1 MPALTEEQ
9 RLLVDTVGDL
19 AENEFADRAFEWEG
33 AIPWENL
40 QTLTEHGLYG
50 FNFDETYGGGGLSE
64 FEVILVSEAIGR
76 ICPNTARVLTSMH
89 MIGPRAID
97 MFGTEAAKERY
108 LPGVIDAEEL
118 IAIAI
123 SEPNAGSD
131 VGSMNTT
138 VEETSG
144 GLVVNGEKTWV
155 TYFEES
161 RAAVLWAKFPEGLGT
176 IILDLD
182 APGIEVSNH
191 FTNMAGES
199 QTHFFINDV
208 TVPETNVL
216 ARGRDAFR
224 EQLAALNWERL
235 GVAAMSN
242 AIAGSALD
250 LALEYATDREQF
262 GQPIADFQGIE
273 WKLADMVKK
282 LEASRALMYRAA
294 ETAVAS
300 DRVPDPLE
308 THIANL
314 YAGEVTEEIVSEA
327 LQIHGANGYQRG
339 HPLEYLYRFQRGFQ
353 IGGGTNEIQKNT
365 IASRL
370 KNEGVPSIR

>member
-370 KNEGVPSIR
+370 KDEGVPSIR